1 MRRSKRLIA
10 RGSLTLVL
18 VLVASACGGDEGG
31 GADAGDGGDDVAQ
44 EEGPV
49 TLQVMNFANY
59 MPEDIGERFEEA
71 TGHTIEVTLT
81 SSNEDAIAKLD
92 ASSEGAY
99 DVVFLTSPVVE
110 ALIGGG
116 RLPELDHAMIP
127 NAENLYPEASQ
138 LAYDEGNVY
147 SMPYSWGTTGIC
159 YRTDK
164 VKNTDVDGWND
175 LLDPSEE
182 LRGKITMLDE
192 DRWILLPA
200 LKTLGYSVNTTD
212 EAELQEA
219 ADLSIEAKD
228 GLLGYD
234 AETFYT
240 KLDSGEA
247 LAVHGW
253 DGWCNYVADP
263 ATMGWD
269 GWCNY
274 VEDPS
279 VVEWVLPVE
288 GSDLWADAMVIPTGS
303 ARVEAAHQFIDFI
316 LEVENGQW
324 VAENILYKVP
334 NQAAMEA
341 LDPKLL
347 ETYPSLGIEPAA
359 LLEQEALRDLGE
371 GQQVFTEAVTR
382 VKAA

>member
-1 MRRSKRLIA
+1 MRRGRRIIA
-10 RGSLTLVL
+10 GGALALAL
-18 VLVASACGGDEGG
+18 ALVASACGGD
-31 GADAGDGGDDVAQ
+31 GAESAPQ

-71 TGHTIEVTLT
+71 TGHKIELTLT

-92 ASSEGAY
+92 ASSEGTY
-99 DVVFLTSPVVE
+99 DIVFLTSPFAE
-110 ALIGGG
+110 ALIKAE
-116 RLPELDHAMIP
+116 RLQELDHEQIP
-127 NAENLYPEASQ
+127 NSENLYPEASQ
-138 LAYDEGNVY
+138 LAFDEGNRFT
-147 SMPYSWGTTGIC
+147 MPYAWGTTGLC
-159 YRTDK
+159 YRTDM
-164 VKNTDVDGWND
+164 VEETDVDGWND
-175 LLDPSEE
+175 LLEPSDE
-182 LRGKITMLDE
+182 LRGKVTMIDE
-192 DRWILLPA
+192 DRWLLLPA
-200 LKTLGYSVNTTD
+200 LKTLGYSANTTD

-219 ADLSIEAKD
+219 ADLTIQAKD

-247 LAVHGW
+247 AAVMGW

-263 ATMGWD
+263 G
-269 GWCNY
+269 
-274 VEDPS
+274 
-279 VVEWVLPVE
+279 VVEWVLPSE
-288 GSDLWADAMVIPTGS
+288 GSDLWADVMAIPAGS
-303 ARVEAAHQFIDFI
+303 SRVAAAHEFIDFI

-341 LDPKLL
+341 LDPELL
-347 ETYPSLGIEPAA
+347 ETYPNLAMSPAD
-359 LLEQEALRDLGE
+359 LLAQEALRDLGE
-371 GQQVFTEAVTR
+371 GQQVFSEAVTK

>member
-1 MRRSKRLIA
+1 MRRGRRIIA
-10 RGSLTLVL
+10 GGSLALAL
-18 VLVASACGGDEGG
+18 ALVASACGGDG
-31 GADAGDGGDDVAQ
+31 GAESAPQ

-71 TGHTIEVTLT
+71 TGHKIELTLT

-99 DVVFLTSPVVE
+99 DIVFLTSPFAE
-110 ALIGGG
+110 ALIKAG
-116 RLPELDHAMIP
+116 RLQELDHEQIP
-127 NAENLYPEASQ
+127 NSENLYPEASQ
-138 LAYDEGNVY
+138 LAFDEGNRY
-147 SMPYSWGTTGIC
+147 TMPYSWGTTGLC
-159 YRTDK
+159 YRTDL
-164 VKNTDVDGWND
+164 VKETDVDGWND
-175 LLDPSEE
+175 LLEPSDE

-192 DRWILLPA
+192 DRWLLLPA
-200 LKTLGYSVNTTD
+200 LKTLGYSTNTTD

-219 ADLSIEAKD
+219 ADLTIQAKD

-247 LAVHGW
+247 AAVMGW

-263 ATMGWD
+263 
-269 GWCNY
+269 
-274 VEDPS
+274 S
-279 VVEWVLPVE
+279 VVEWVLPSE
-288 GSDLWADAMVIPTGS
+288 GSDLWADVMAIPAGS
-303 ARVEAAHQFIDFI
+303 TRVAAAHEFIDFI

-341 LDPKLL
+341 LDPELL
-347 ETYPSLGIEPAA
+347 ETYPNLAMSPADLLAQEP
-359 LLEQEALRDLGE
+359 LRDLGE
-371 GQQVFTEAVTR
+371 GQQVFSEAVTK

>member
-1 MRRSKRLIA
+1 MRRG
-10 RGSLTLVL
+10 RGRGRRGVAVGALAAAMA
-18 VLVASACGGDEGG
+18 LVATACGGGG
-31 GADAGDGGDDVAQ
+31 GEAVAQ

-71 TGHTIEVTLT
+71 TGHTIELTLT

-92 ASSEGAY
+92 ASAEGTY
-99 DVVFLTSPVVE
+99 DVAFLTSPFVE
-110 ALIGGG
+110 ALINAG
-116 RLPELDHAMIP
+116 RLQELDHAKIP

-138 LAYDEGNVY
+138 LAYDEGNRH
-147 SMPYSWGTTGIC
+147 SMPYAWGTTGIC
-159 YRTDK
+159 YRTDM
-164 VKNTDVDGWND
+164 VEETEIDGWND
-175 LLDPSEE
+175 LLDPSSE
-182 LRGKITMLDE
+182 LRGKVTMIDE

-219 ADLSIEAKD
+219 ADLTIQAKD

-247 LAVHGW
+247 VAV
-253 DGWCNYVADP
+253 
-263 ATMGWD
+263 MGWD

-303 ARVEAAHQFIDFI
+303 KRVEAAHQFIDFI

-334 NQAAMEA
+334 NQDAMEA
-341 LDPKLL
+341 LDPELL
-347 ETYPSLGIEPAA
+347 DTYPSLAMEPSE
-359 LLEQEALRDLGE
+359 LLAQEALRDLSD
-371 GQQVFTEAVTR
+371 GQQVFSEAVTR

>member
-1 MRRSKRLIA
+1 MQRSRRIIA
-10 RGSLTLVL
+10 GGSLALALT
-18 VLVASACGGDEGG
+18 LVASACGGDGG
-31 GADAGDGGDDVAQ
+31 GGSGDGGDAGVPQ

-59 MPEDIGERFEEA
+59 MPEDIGERFEAA
-71 TGHTIEVTLT
+71 TGHKIELTLT

-92 ASSEGAY
+92 ASAEGTY
-99 DVVFLTSPVVE
+99 DVAFLTSPFVE
-110 ALIGGG
+110 ALINAG
-116 RLPELDHAMIP
+116 RLQELDHSKIP
-127 NAENLYPEASQ
+127 NAENLYPEASD
-138 LAYDEGNVY
+138 LAYDAGNRY
-147 SMPYSWGTTGIC
+147 SMPYAWGTTGIC

-164 VKNTDVDGWND
+164 VQNTDVDGWND

-182 LRGKITMLDE
+182 LRGKVTMIDE
-192 DRWILLPA
+192 DRWLLLPA
-200 LKTLGYSVNTTD
+200 LKSLGYSANTTD
-212 EAELQEA
+212 EAQLQEA
-219 ADLSIEAKD
+219 ADLTIQAKS

-247 LAVHGW
+247 VAV
-253 DGWCNYVADP
+253 
-263 ATMGWD
+263 MGWD

-279 VVEWVLPVE
+279 VVDWVLPTE
-288 GSDLWADAMVIPTGS
+288 GSDLWADAMVIPKGS
-303 ARVEAAHQFIDFI
+303 TRVEAAHEFIDFI

-334 NQAAMEA
+334 NEAAMEA
-341 LDPKLL
+341 LDPELL
-347 ETYPSLGIEPAA
+347 ETYPSLAIEPSE
-359 LLEQEALRDLGE
+359 LLQQEALRDLGE
-371 GQQVFTEAVTR
+371 GQQVFTEAVTK

>member
-1 MRRSKRLIA
+1 MRRSKRLVA
-10 RGSLTLVL
+10 SGCLALVL
-18 VLVASACGGDEGG
+18 MLIAAACGGDDGG
-31 GADAGDGGDDVAQ
+31 TTDGDGGVPQ

-49 TLQVMNFANY
+49 TLQIMNFANY

-71 TGHTIEVTLT
+71 TGHTIELTLT

-92 ASSEGAY
+92 ASGEGAY
-99 DVVFLTSPVVE
+99 DIVFLTSPFAE
-110 ALIGGG
+110 ALIAGG
-116 RLPELDHAMIP
+116 RLQELDHSLVP
-127 NAENLYPEASQ
+127 NAENLYAEASQ
-138 LAYDEGNVY
+138 LDYDEGNRY

-159 YRTDK
+159 YRTDL
-164 VKNTDVDGWND
+164 VTDTDVDGWND
-175 LLDPSEE
+175 LLEPSEE

-200 LKTLGYSVNTTD
+200 LKTLGYSTNTTD

-219 ADLSIEAKD
+219 ADLTIEAKD

-247 LAVHGW
+247 SAVMGW
-253 DGWCNYVADP
+253 DGWCNYVA
-263 ATMGWD
+263 
-269 GWCNY
+269 
-274 VEDPS
+274 DPS

-288 GSDLWADAMVIPTGS
+288 GSDLWADVMAIPVGS
-303 ARVEAAHQFIDFI
+303 KRVEAAHAFIDFI

-341 LDPKLL
+341 LDPELL
-347 ETYPSLGIEPAA
+347 ETFPNLAMEPAD
-359 LLEQEALRDLGE
+359 LLAQEALRDLGE
-371 GQQVFTEAVTR
+371 GQRVFTDAVTK
-382 VKAA
+382 VKAT

>member
-1 MRRSKRLIA
+1 MRRG
-10 RGSLTLVL
+10 RGRGRRGVAVGALAAAMA
-18 VLVASACGGDEGG
+18 LVATACGGDGSE
-31 GADAGDGGDDVAQ
+31 AVAQ

-71 TGHTIEVTLT
+71 TGHTIELTLT

-92 ASSEGAY
+92 ASAEGTY
-99 DVVFLTSPVVE
+99 DVAFLTSPFVE
-110 ALIGGG
+110 ALINAG
-116 RLPELDHAMIP
+116 RLQELDHAKIP

-138 LAYDEGNVY
+138 LAYDEGNRH

-159 YRTDK
+159 YRTDM
-164 VKNTDVDGWND
+164 VEGTEVDGWND
-175 LLDPSEE
+175 LLDPSSE
-182 LRGKITMLDE
+182 LRGKVTMIDE

-200 LKTLGYSVNTTD
+200 LKTLGYSANTTD

-219 ADLSIEAKD
+219 ADLTIQAKD

-247 LAVHGW
+247 VAV
-253 DGWCNYVADP
+253 
-263 ATMGWD
+263 MGWD

-303 ARVEAAHQFIDFI
+303 KRVEAAHQFIDFI

-334 NQAAMEA
+334 NQDAMEA
-341 LDPKLL
+341 LDPELL
-347 ETYPSLGIEPAA
+347 DTYPSLAMEPSE
-359 LLEQEALRDLGE
+359 LLVQEALRDLGD
-371 GQQVFTEAVTR
+371 GQQVFSEAVTR